1 MDQYRV
7 VLGHW
12 VIKGWYWLV
21 FGYTGSEQGGTG
33 CQCDMLPESKWF
45 TRSKPSYHSIFEEGK
60 SDDAQTYLFVDL
72 IPSVEGTSKKIKF
85 LSNISKAGTGGR
97 TPAMEI
103 VGDHL
108 WSRCDLS

>member
-1 MDQYRV
+1 MVLDCTWSVEGGTGCYSVAMDQYRV

-12 VIKGWYWLV
+12 VSKGWYWLV

-33 CQCDMLPESKWF
+33 CQCDMLSESKWF

-72 IPSVEGTSKKIKF
+72 IPSVEGD
-85 LSNISKAGTGGR
+85 G
-97 TPAMEI
+97 
-103 VGDHL
+103 
-108 WSRCDLS
+108 